1 MSEEKKGTQGNSFGR
16 DSAIDAREGLNG
28 SPDSG
33 YEFVQP
39 PSKTKRRKP
48 RLMPST
54 RITSKDPS
62 PRMTSKEK
70 KYQAYLNS
78 QAERSAD
85 LRNDSIPLETPIALD
100 VNTIRNMHDNIQEIL
115 SILKRNNELS
125 LNKKNNSKRKRTRRI
140 NIRPKTANTSVKSP
154 KTSVKSSKT
163 SVKSSKN

>member
-1 MSEEKKGTQGNSFGR
+1 MSEEKKGSIGR
-16 DSAIDAREGLNG
+16 DSAIDG
-28 SPDSG
+28 SIDSG
-33 YEFVQP
+33 YEFV
-39 PSKTKRRKP
+39 PSEKRKNP

-54 RITSKDPS
+54 RITSKDPSPRTTSKDPSPRMTSKEPS

-100 VNTIRNMHDNIQEIL
+100 VNTIRKMHDNIEEIL

-125 LNKKNNSKRKRTRRI
+125 LKKKNNSKRKRTRRI
-140 NIRPKTANTSVKSP
+140 NIRPKSAKI
-154 KTSVKSSKT
+154 SVKSSK
-163 SVKSSKN
+163 KN

>member
-1 MSEEKKGTQGNSFGR
+1 TQGNSFGR
-16 DSAIDAREGLNG
+16 DSAIDAQEGLDG

-39 PSKTKRRKP
+39 PSETKRRKS

-54 RITSKDPS
+54 RITSKDPSPRTTSKEPS

-100 VNTIRNMHDNIQEIL
+100 VNTIRKMHDNIEEIL

-125 LNKKNNSKRKRTRRI
+125 LKKKNNSKRKRTRRI
-140 NIRPKTANTSVKSP
+140 NIRPKSAKTSVKSA
-154 KTSVKSSKT
+154 KTSVKSSK
-163 SVKSSKN
+163 KN

>member
-1 MSEEKKGTQGNSFGR
+1 MSEEKKEISQNSNQGSKIGR
-16 DSAIDAREGLNG
+16 DSAIDG
-28 SPDSG
+28 SIDSG
-33 YEFVQP
+33 YEFV
-39 PSKTKRRKP
+39 PSEKRKNP

-54 RITSKDPS
+54 RITSKDPSPRMTSKEPS

-100 VNTIRNMHDNIQEIL
+100 VNTIRKMHDNIEEIL

-125 LNKKNNSKRKRTRRI
+125 LKKKNNSKRKRTRRI
-140 NIRPKTANTSVKSP
+140 NIRPKSAKI
-154 KTSVKSSKT
+154 SVKSSK
-163 SVKSSKN
+163 KN